1 VTRRRIAAHV
11 RYLLTTVRANIPVRS
26 RSHALTPTRLT
37 ALEEAS
43 MKLTSLVLIGAL
55 LAGGYTQAQ
64 TSPPPSR
71 TASASGAEAI
81 HPACREAAQR
91 LCAGKQG
98 QDAANCLKSNADKLP
113 PKCKEQVSK

>member
-1 VTRRRIAAHV
+1 
-11 RYLLTTVRANIPVRS
+11 
-26 RSHALTPTRLT
+26 
-37 ALEEAS
+37 

-55 LAGGYTQAQ
+55 LAGGYTEAQ

-81 HPACREAAQR
+81 PPACKEAAQR

-98 QDAANCLKSNADKLP
+98 QDAASCLKSNAGKLP
-113 PKCKEQVSK
+113 PKCKESVSK